1 MKPIRG
7 ERKLHVIHE
16 PWGSKG
22 HSSQQEDVAH
32 FVSDSGGLESHHL
45 SRQMAFDCGCL
56 NKSSG
61 GFCIDCVSQGARG
74 LTCASCFGHC
84 QAGGCGRPTCRRHS
98 VLIDGVG
105 GKAFRL
111 CRPCYEAA
119 KRKQIARGIVRLIL
133 SPFGRFNED
142 R

>member
-7 ERKLHVIHE
+7 ERKLQVIHE

-22 HSSQQEDVAH
+22 QASQQEDVAH

-45 SRQMAFDCGCL
+45 SRQMALDCGCL
-56 NKSSG
+56 KSPA

-74 LTCASCFGHC
+74 LTCESCFGHC
-84 QAGGCGRPTCRRHS
+84 QAGGCGRPVCRRHS
-98 VLIDGVG
+98 VAVDGAE
-105 GKAFRL
+105 GKTLRL

-119 KRKQIARGIVRLIL
+119 KRKQIARGIVRSIL
-133 SPFGRFNED
+133 SPFVRSNEE